1 MNQICSDINETRACM
16 DLDIGGAG
24 RVMQGDPDPTS
35 LGKFKFLNS
44 HCKTI
49 ENRPRTVT
57 PPPHTPMAK
66 KEICIDPLIGRY
78 K

>member
-1 MNQICSDINETRACM
+1 M

-49 ENRPRTVT
+49 ENRPRAVT
-57 PPPHTPMAK
+57 PPHTPQWQK
-66 KEICIDPLIGRY
+66 KKFALIRS
-78 K
+78 

>member
-1 MNQICSDINETRACM
+1 M

-57 PPPHTPMAK
+57 SHTPQWQK
-66 KEICIDPLIGRY
+66 KKFALIRSQGDINRLNY
-78 K
+78 I

>member
-1 MNQICSDINETRACM
+1 MYITACM
-16 DLDIGGAG
+16 NLDIGGAE

-57 PPPHTPMAK
+57 PHTPQWQK
-66 KEICIDPLIGRY
+66 KKFALIRS
-78 K
+78 

>member
-1 MNQICSDINETRACM
+1 M

-57 PPPHTPMAK
+57 PHTPQWQK
-66 KEICIDPLIGRY
+66 KKFALIRSQGDINRLNY
-78 K
+78 I

>member
-1 MNQICSDINETRACM
+1 M

-24 RVMQGDPDPTS
+24 RVMQADPDPTS

-57 PPPHTPMAK
+57 PQTPQWQKNKFA
-66 KEICIDPLIGRY
+66 LIRS
-78 K
+78 

>member
-1 MNQICSDINETRACM
+1 M

-24 RVMQGDPDPTS
+24 RVMQGDPNPPS

-49 ENRPRTVT
+49 ENRPRAVT
-57 PPPHTPMAK
+57 PHTPQWQK
-66 KEICIDPLIGRY
+66 KKFALIRSQGDINRLNY
-78 K
+78 I

>member
-1 MNQICSDINETRACM
+1 MHGSRYRGCRA
-16 DLDIGGAG
+16 GHAG
-24 RVMQGDPDPTS
+24 RS

-49 ENRPRTVT
+49 ENRPRAVT
-57 PPPHTPMAK
+57 PHTPQWQK

>member
-1 MNQICSDINETRACM
+1 M

-49 ENRPRTVT
+49 ENRPRAVT
-57 PPPHTPMAK
+57 PHTPQWQK
-66 KEICIDPLIGRY
+66 KKFALIRSPGDINRLNY
-78 K
+78 I

>member
-1 MNQICSDINETRACM
+1 M

-49 ENRPRTVT
+49 EYRPRTVT
-57 PPPHTPMAK
+57 PHTPYMAK
-66 KEICIDPLIGRY
+66 KDICIDPLTGRY